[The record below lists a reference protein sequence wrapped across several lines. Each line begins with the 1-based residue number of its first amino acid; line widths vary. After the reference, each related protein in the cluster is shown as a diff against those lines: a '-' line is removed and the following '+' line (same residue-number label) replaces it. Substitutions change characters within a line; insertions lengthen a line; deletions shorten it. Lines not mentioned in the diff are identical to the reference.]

1 MKERVLYISDLDGTL
16 LNRDVRISDFTV
28 NTINSLVEKGM
39 IFSYATARSRY
50 TSSKLTKDI
59 GLRVPVVIYN
69 GTFLYDTKS
78 EKRVLSNDFTRSD
91 AEKILDRLLK
101 NNVYPMVHAFLGEN
115 EKYIFDENN
124 MSRGMADFQSKREL
138 DERRTPVDVY
148 DLAPY
153 QVFYFTCIDEE
164 EKLLPLYEELRSE
177 YQCIYNKDMY
187 SGDYWLEIL
196 PNKATKASA
205 IRELKEMLGCQR
217 VVCFGDGVNDIPM
230 FKDADEAYA
239 VSNACDE
246 LKAYATEVIDSN
258 ENDGVAKWLLDNYKW
273 GE

>member
-16 LNRDVRISDFTV
+16 LNKDVRISDFTV

-69 GTFLYDTKS
+69 GTFLYDTKT
-78 EKRVLSNDFTRSD
+78 EKRVVSNDFTRQD
-91 AEKILDRLLK
+91 AEMLLDRLLK

-164 EKLLPLYEELRSE
+164 EKLLPLYEELKNE

-205 IRELKEMLGCQR
+205 IKELKEMLNCDK

-246 LKAYATEVIDSN
+246 LKECATAIIDSN
-258 ENDGVAKWLLDNYKW
+258 ENDGVAKWLLDNFKW

>member
-16 LNRDVRISDFTV
+16 LNKDVRISDFTV

-69 GTFLYDTKS
+69 GTFLYDTKN
-78 EKRVLSNDFTRSD
+78 EKRVLSNDFTRAD

-246 LKAYATEVIDSN
+246 LKAYATAVIDSN

>member
-16 LNRDVRISDFTV
+16 LNKDVRISDFTV

-69 GTFLYDTKS
+69 GTFLYDTKT
-78 EKRVLSNDFTRSD
+78 EKRVVSNDFTRQD
-91 AEKILDRLLK
+91 AEMLLDRLLK
-101 NNVYPMVHAFLGEN
+101 NNVYPMVHAFLGGN

-164 EKLLPLYEELRSE
+164 EKLLPLYEELKNE

-205 IRELKEMLGCQR
+205 IKELKEMLNCDK

-246 LKAYATEVIDSN
+246 LKECATAIIDSN
-258 ENDGVAKWLLDNYKW
+258 ENDGVAKWLLDNFKW

>member
-1 MKERVLYISDLDGTL
+1 MKERILYITDLDGTL
-16 LNRDVRISDFTV
+16 LKNDVTV
-28 NTINSLVEKGM
+28 SSFSVDSINSLVEKGM

-69 GTFLYDTKS
+69 GTFLYDTKT
-78 EKRVLSNDFTRSD
+78 EKRVLSNDFTRQD

-164 EKLLPLYEELRSE
+164 EKLLPLYEELKNE

-205 IRELKEMLGCQR
+205 IKELKEMLNCDK

-246 LKAYATEVIDSN
+246 LKECATAIIDSN

>member
-16 LNRDVRISDFTV
+16 LNKDVRISDFTV

-153 QVFYFTCIDEE
+153 QVFYFTCIDDE

-246 LKAYATEVIDSN
+246 LKAYATAVIDSN

>member
-16 LNRDVRISDFTV
+16 LNKDVRISDFTV

-78 EKRVLSNDFTRSD
+78 EKRVLSNDFTRAD

-101 NNVYPMVHAFLGEN
+101 NNVYPMVHTFLGEN

-246 LKAYATEVIDSN
+246 LKAYATAVIDSN